1 MDDQFEGSNCCVR
14 GKSDAGTI
22 TDPPPP
28 LKRKALGANSD
39 RAWPP

>member
-22 TDPPPP
+22 TDPPSPQTQS
-28 LKRKALGANSD
+28 LGGQ
-39 RAWPP
+39 

>member
-22 TDPPPP
+22 TVPPP